1 MRIKSYYE
9 GTMDERQRILDGIL
23 DIETKSHA
31 TRTPLFQD
39 TLLELIRKM
48 IEDKHP
54 PQRFRDI
61 SNGE

>member
-9 GTMDERQRILDGIL
+9 GTVDERERILKGIQE
-23 DIETKSHA
+23 IESQSHA

-39 TLLELIRKM
+39 TLLELIRDM

-54 PQRFRDI
+54 PKRFRDI
-61 SNGE
+61 GNGE

>member
-9 GTMDERQRILDGIL
+9 GTMDERQRVLDGI
-23 DIETKSHA
+23 DEIEAKSHA
-31 TRTPLFQD
+31 TRTPLFQE
-39 TLLELIRKM
+39 TLLELIRNM

-54 PQRFRDI
+54 PKRFRDI